1 MAEPRWDTDERGTGI
16 GDAAA
21 LAPGAHELLAA
32 LSEPGWV
39 AEDPDAHLLPH
50 LRQACER
57 LPLEL
62 DHVRSEEAGAY
73 LVSLRLT
80 GARGDVRAAREAA
93 FGLIGAIAESATYVR
108 QRRNGA
114 GDVDRAEP
122 GDDVLFEVA
131 TGMLAPDTAFASH
144 GHVLALR
151 IRGVF
156 G

>member
-1 MAEPRWDTDERGTGI
+1 MAEPRWDIDERGAGI
-16 GDAAA
+16 GDASA
-21 LAPGAHELLAA
+21 LAPGARELLDA
-32 LSEPGWV
+32 LTETGWV

-50 LRQACER
+50 LHRACEA

-62 DHVRSEEAGAY
+62 DQVATDEAGAY
-73 LVSLRLT
+73 LVSLRWT
-80 GARGDVRAAREAA
+80 GACGDARAAREAA
-93 FGLIGAIAESATYVR
+93 FGLIGSIAESATYVR
-108 QRRNGA
+108 QRRSGA

-122 GDDVLFEVA
+122 GDDVLFEAA
-131 TGMLAPDTAFASH
+131 TGMLGADTAFASH